1 MTADSGAAPAEIRE
15 VAVMGLGTM
24 GAGIAEV
31 LARSGRS
38 VVAVEANHTC
48 LARGLAM
55 LHASLDKTVARGRF
69 SHAGKAEIIGRIRA
83 ADSIATGVA
92 GADLVI
98 EAVPERMDLK
108 RAIVAELDHVCPPGA
123 ILATNT
129 SSLSVTALAAAARRP
144 GRVAGLHFFNP
155 APVMKLVEVV
165 ATVLTT
171 PGTSCSGTPASS
183 RVDRDVRRGHQLL
196 CRQPPVLLP
205 WHNPAVIVPQAATPA
220 RPKCPD
226 QQGRQS
232 LRGRRLAG

>member
-55 LHASLDKTVARGRF
+55 LHASLDKTVARGRL

-98 EAVPERMDLK
+98 EAVPER
-108 RAIVAELDHVCPPGA
+108 
-123 ILATNT
+123 
-129 SSLSVTALAAAARRP
+129 SAAARRP